1 MAREIYP
8 SIENSGEDL
17 SDDAFIWAS
26 RNIRG
31 RDALEEF
38 VSCGI
43 WPLAGDVS
51 FEHVKVGL
59 TPVSKLKVPLPRF
72 PLSHEDE
79 EEDDACFLARVE
91 QEARNNVGSYT
102 CAEHEACVSGLPN
115 NGSLNCVLELA
126 GVAYGPCFTPVSVEV
141 LKKRKAEAG
150 SKVLA
155 KHPKAHEKRGIEPT

>member
-1 MAREIYP
+1 MAREICP

-26 RNIRG
+26 RNIGG

-51 FEHVKVGL
+51 FKHVKVGL
-59 TPVSKLKVPLPRF
+59 TPVSKLKVPLPIF

-79 EEDDACFLARVE
+79 EEDDARFLARVE
-91 QEARNNVGSYT
+91 QEARN
-102 CAEHEACVSGLPN
+102 
-115 NGSLNCVLELA
+115 
-126 GVAYGPCFTPVSVEV
+126 
-141 LKKRKAEAG
+141 
-150 SKVLA
+150 KVV
-155 KHPKAHEKRGIEPT
+155 